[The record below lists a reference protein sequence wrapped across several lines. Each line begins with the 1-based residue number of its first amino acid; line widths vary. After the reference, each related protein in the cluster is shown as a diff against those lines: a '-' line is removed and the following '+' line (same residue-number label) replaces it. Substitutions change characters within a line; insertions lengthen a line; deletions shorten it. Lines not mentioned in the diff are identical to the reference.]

1 MKQLSRLLL
10 PPTLPVQEEK
20 EEIEKPSTFLVQQ
33 QQGKWENRATFWKK
47 NKKKKNEKSE
57 HLSDRR

>member
-20 EEIEKPSTFLVQQ
+20 EEMEKPSTFLVQQ
-33 QQGKWENRATFWKK
+33 QGKLENRATFWKK
-47 NKKKKNEKSE
+47 NKKKKNEKIE
-57 HLSDRR
+57 YLFDRR

>member
-20 EEIEKPSTFLVQQ
+20 EEMEKPSTFLVQK
-33 QQGKWENRATFWKK
+33 QQGKWGNRATFWKK
-47 NKKKKNEKSE
+47 NKKKKN
-57 HLSDRR
+57 